1 MVAAQVANP
10 ERLAAVGATGLASNT
25 DDPAFD
31 RIARLASRLLGAPFG
46 FVTLVDDHHSNWLA
60 CVGMPSDDRSERHTR
75 VEESFCQ
82 YVVGLGDV
90 LLIDDARSDARTRHN
105 PSIESM
111 GVVAWAGAPLRS
123 PGGDVLGTVCVVDTE
138 ARSWTAD
145 DAALLIELSALAGEL
160 VERDRQ
166 GVLDHRSRS
175 ILEAMMARSPG
186 GFGFLDTELRFRLVN
201 EALAKINDTAAADH
215 LGRSLAEIV
224 PEMAEQLD
232 PLIRSVL
239 STGEPIADVEVTA
252 RPSASPN
259 DELVCSVGYFRIDDG
274 DEPLGIG
281 ALVADVTERAHDRRR
296 LEQLAKLTRRM
307 SSAETVDQVATA
319 IVHDGPPVV
328 GADRMVVGQADSQ
341 TGVFELLAAEDPTKI
356 SSFQP
361 VRGDRPLFDRVLAT
375 GETVLVGSRAQRLI
389 EYPSDVEIAD
399 AVGVVATATVPLRR
413 PDHSIFGLL
422 TAGWNYEVA
431 RDDFPVAQLE
441 VIADLCAQTLG
452 RARAGVDR
460 RALVSSLQTALLSP
474 PPLVKDI
481 EVAVR
486 YVPAIDSLGFGGDWF
501 DVVPIDSR
509 RTALIV
515 GDVVGHNAGAAAR
528 MSQLRT
534 VISTLVQTGTSPS
547 ELFRRCDEVLDLR
560 NQTTMATVAAVIV
573 DTEAKTLSTVLA
585 GHPPPLLMP
594 RDGPAARLPAGLRPP
609 LGVGADR
616 RDPVTVP
623 YEPGS
628 TLLVYTDGL
637 IESRGGDID
646 ADIEALTA
654 RLGRVGR
661 GTPENVAEGLLRVGA
676 DRASDGDDIALVVA
690 RL

>member
-1 MVAAQVANP
+1 MSHDSTGSLEAFFSMVAAQVANP
-10 ERLAAVGATGLASNT
+10 ERLAAVGATGLATNT

-31 RIARLASRLLGAPFG
+31 RIAKLASRLLGAPFG

-123 PGGDVLGTVCVVDTE
+123 TEGDVLGTVCVVDTE

-259 DELVCSVGYFRIDDG
+259 DELVCSVG
-274 DEPLGIG
+274 
-281 ALVADVTERAHDRRR
+281 
-296 LEQLAKLTRRM
+296 
-307 SSAETVDQVATA
+307 
-319 IVHDGPPVV
+319 
-328 GADRMVVGQADSQ
+328 
-341 TGVFELLAAEDPTKI
+341 
-356 SSFQP
+356 
-361 VRGDRPLFDRVLAT
+361 
-375 GETVLVGSRAQRLI
+375 
-389 EYPSDVEIAD
+389 
-399 AVGVVATATVPLRR
+399 
-413 PDHSIFGLL
+413 
-422 TAGWNYEVA
+422 
-431 RDDFPVAQLE
+431 
-441 VIADLCAQTLG
+441 
-452 RARAGVDR
+452 
-460 RALVSSLQTALLSP
+460 
-474 PPLVKDI
+474 
-481 EVAVR
+481 
-486 YVPAIDSLGFGGDWF
+486 
-501 DVVPIDSR
+501 
-509 RTALIV
+509 
-515 GDVVGHNAGAAAR
+515 
-528 MSQLRT
+528 
-534 VISTLVQTGTSPS
+534 
-547 ELFRRCDEVLDLR
+547 
-560 NQTTMATVAAVIV
+560 
-573 DTEAKTLSTVLA
+573 
-585 GHPPPLLMP
+585 
-594 RDGPAARLPAGLRPP
+594 
-609 LGVGADR
+609 
-616 RDPVTVP
+616 
-623 YEPGS
+623 
-628 TLLVYTDGL
+628 
-637 IESRGGDID
+637 
-646 ADIEALTA
+646 
-654 RLGRVGR
+654 
-661 GTPENVAEGLLRVGA
+661 
-676 DRASDGDDIALVVA
+676 
-690 RL
+690 

>member
-1 MVAAQVANP
+1 
-10 ERLAAVGATGLASNT
+10 
-25 DDPAFD
+25 
-31 RIARLASRLLGAPFG
+31 
-46 FVTLVDDHHSNWLA
+46 
-60 CVGMPSDDRSERHTR
+60 
-75 VEESFCQ
+75 
-82 YVVGLGDV
+82 
-90 LLIDDARSDARTRHN
+90 
-105 PSIESM
+105 
-111 GVVAWAGAPLRS
+111 
-123 PGGDVLGTVCVVDTE
+123 
-138 ARSWTAD
+138 
-145 DAALLIELSALAGEL
+145 
-160 VERDRQ
+160 
-166 GVLDHRSRS
+166 
-175 ILEAMMARSPG
+175 
-186 GFGFLDTELRFRLVN
+186 
-201 EALAKINDTAAADH
+201 
-215 LGRSLAEIV
+215 
-224 PEMAEQLD
+224 EMAEQLD